1 MVIRVPKRV
10 VYINLFLIF
19 MFLPQGVFSVEESE
33 FEKQR
38 YLMVENQIKRRGI
51 SDEATLKA
59 ILTIPRHQFVPQK
72 YIEDAYGDHPLPI
85 GEGQTI
91 SQPYI
96 VALMTEQLKLKPS
109 DKVLEI
115 GTGSGYQAAV
125 LSQICE
131 EVYTIEIIPFL
142 GEEAKK
148 RLKDLGYDNIVVK
161 IGDGYYGWEKHTSFD
176 AIIVTAAATHI
187 PPPLIKQLK
196 VGGRMVIPIGGVFQ
210 VQRLMFIEKK
220 EDGKLI
226 SKNLIPV
233 RFVPLTGERD

>member
-19 MFLPQGVFSVEESE
+19 MFPFSVEESE
-33 FEKQR
+33 FTKQR

-59 ILTIPRHQFVPQK
+59 MLTIPRHQFVPQR
-72 YIEDAYGDHPLPI
+72 YIEDAYRDRPLPI

-96 VALMTEQLKLKPS
+96 VALMTEQLKLKPT

-148 RLKDLGYDNIVVK
+148 RLKDLGYDNIMVK
-161 IGDGYYGWEKHTSFD
+161 IGDGYYGWEEPTSFD

-233 RFVPLTGERD
+233 RFVPLTGGRD

>member
-1 MVIRVPKRV
+1 
-10 VYINLFLIF
+10 

-125 LSQICE
+125 LFQICE
-131 EVYTIEIIPFL
+131 EVYTIEIIPSL
-142 GEEAKK
+142 GKEAKK

-220 EDGKLI
+220 EDGELI